1 MTATKNADWLV
12 IESVEGTDGN
22 GTISISAQANGGV
35 STRTAALTV
44 SSFLASRDVLV
55 EQRGGKLTWNE
66 WKKDKIIGRDPS
78 KSQTG
83 PGQSAAGDGV
93 PNLLKYVTGM
103 DPLKP
108 AGSPVSISEKGNR
121 LLMTWPGNEEAVGSS
136 LKVEASSN
144 LKDWTESYEVT
155 VPGEFHDVP
164 EIGAGGAERRFLRLA
179 VMLDVPGE

>member
-1 MTATKNADWLV
+1 M
-12 IESVEGTDGN
+12 
-22 GTISISAQANGGV
+22 
-35 STRTAALTV
+35 
-44 SSFLASRDVLV
+44 
-55 EQRGGKLTWNE
+55 
-66 WKKDKIIGRDPS
+66 
-78 KSQTG
+78 
-83 PGQSAAGDGV
+83 

-121 LLMTWPGNEEAVGSS
+121 LLMTWPVNEEAVGIS